1 MVLPVIVL
9 PVAAGAAGYGCARG
23 FNWSQNAAADR
34 VHGSRQK
41 QGATATCSYPWPP
54 NAFSEYP
61 AHSNS
66 TVAGN
71 LVGALSFVV
80 AFRLQRRYVFQGLAS
95 ALARGAPGGTGAAA
109 AQAGESTS
117 AFLGATARGAAFIT
131 LNALSSSAI
140 AGALTPLV
148 DGDSRP
154 AA

>member
-9 PVAAGAAGYGCARG
+9 PVAAGAAGYGCARV

-71 LVGALSFVV
+71 LVGVLSFVV
-80 AFRLQRRYVFQGLAS
+80 AFRLQRRYVFQGLAN
-95 ALARGAPGGTGAAA
+95 ALAQGAPGGTGV
-109 AQAGESTS
+109 S
-117 AFLGATARGAAFIT
+117 ADLSADRHCRPRLVSAEGPKGAHSPIRA
-131 LNALSSSAI
+131 
-140 AGALTPLV
+140 P
-148 DGDSRP
+148 
-154 AA
+154 